1 MEINSKRL
9 AAQFRAT
16 TATLID
22 LLEQFTPETF
32 NSKPTAT
39 AWNAGDV
46 AEHLLLFDI
55 RLQEI
60 LASSTEP
67 ANRNPTEKIADYTGR
82 VTNREV
88 RIDAPPFLVP
98 AAAERTPA
106 EMIAKLQTARTAIIA
121 AIETQDLTLISPAF
135 PHRFFGEMTAFEWI
149 HFLDLHT
156 NRHIPQLQELLAA
169 ESA

>member
-1 MEINSKRL
+1 MEINNATL
-9 AAQFRAT
+9 AAQFQAT
-16 TATLID
+16 TNSLIG
-22 LLEQFTPETF
+22 LLETFTPDTF
-32 NSKPTAT
+32 NRKPAPT

-46 AEHLLLFDI
+46 AEHLLLFDL

-60 LASSTEP
+60 LATAIHP
-67 ANRNPTEKIADYTGR
+67 ADRNPAEKIAEYTGR

-98 AAAERTPA
+98 EAAERNPA
-106 EMIAKLQTARTAIIA
+106 DMIAKLKAVRNHIVA
-121 AIETQDLTLISPAF
+121 AMATQDLTLISTDF

-156 NRHIPQLQELLAA
+156 HRHFPQLRELL
-169 ESA
+169 EDRSA